1 MYFYFINLP
10 KIIYLKKLFILIH
23 IFNSNKSKIFYKL
36 IKIIFLIPKKYSN
49 HLFLNNTSFIDF
61 FRKLKLFFFGK
72 IKYTYN

>member
-49 HLFLNNTSFIDF
+49 HLFLIIQV
-61 FRKLKLFFFGK
+61 LLIFFGNLNYFFSGK
-72 IKYTYN
+72 